1 MSDTWRGG
9 AEEDLPE
16 TAEHS
21 CRAVTGSHGG
31 ERSLGACVVPVGR
44 DGERQEPAPGVLLR
58 RAVLLPVTFFV
69 GDVGVQAGRPRDDCC
84 PQSLMTADGDLTGA

>member
-1 MSDTWRGG
+1 MAGN
-9 AEEDLPE
+9 E
-16 TAEHS
+16 TS
-21 CRAVTGSHGG
+21 G
-31 ERSLGACVVPVGR
+31 CVVPVDRG
-44 DGERQEPAPGVLLR
+44 GERQEPAPGVLLR